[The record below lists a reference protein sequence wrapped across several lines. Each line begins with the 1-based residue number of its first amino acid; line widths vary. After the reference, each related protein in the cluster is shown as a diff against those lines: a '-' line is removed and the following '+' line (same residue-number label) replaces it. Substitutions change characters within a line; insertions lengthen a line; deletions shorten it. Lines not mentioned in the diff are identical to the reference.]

1 MKVVVQLFT
10 AKWCGPCKIYKPLVR
25 KLMED
30 SNAEFEEFDADED
43 DEAFKKMNIKNV
55 PTLMIFNDDIQA
67 ASIIGAVR
75 KAELLDKLGEWHVFD
90 DS

>member
-1 MKVVVQLFT
+1 MKVTVQLFT

-25 KLMED
+25 KLMKD
-30 SNAEFEEFDADED
+30 SNAKFEEFDADED
-43 DEAFKKMNIKNV
+43 DEAFRKLNVKNV
-55 PTLMIFNDDIQA
+55 PTLIVFNDGVQA
-67 ASIIGAVR
+67 ASVIGAVR